1 MVDVWEL
8 VRGSIAFRALTA
20 GEAEAPPRAHPRAFR
35 IDVLACCMTP
45 GEMSSYD
52 KDDRKEHNF
61 SVSVAMGDEK
71 MKFEVGLNIFKGVA
85 DRRGVAV
92 PGSSGGVVSYPAAIQ
107 PPDSRN
113 KRASAVYNRAQ

>member
-1 MVDVWEL
+1 
-8 VRGSIAFRALTA
+8 
-20 GEAEAPPRAHPRAFR
+20 
-35 IDVLACCMTP
+35 
-45 GEMSSYD
+45 
-52 KDDRKEHNF
+52 
-61 SVSVAMGDEK
+61 MGDEK

-113 KRASAVYNRAQ
+113 KRASAVYNRAQYSIHRVRRVVLRLRAWGLGTRLLVGQDSLQASLFRP